1 MLWGPDAI
9 VQISRAGVWGLGW
22 VLREAEH
29 KPQGTVGRKDVYG
42 LGLSLILALI
52 SSSLH
57 PWVCEPWVN
66 FPLDDWMI
74 LS

>member
-1 MLWGPDAI
+1 MWKVIWD
-9 VQISRAGVWGLGW
+9 RAGRRHFKICW